1 MVRHPCTG
9 DAQSGGM
16 IECRSACVAG
26 ICHVGDSWFYVDV
39 HNDVGITA
47 YLVNESRARR
57 EDLAAD
63 PLAREWIS
71 GEQRGAVR
79 GMWDEFAESVY
90 PHDDLVVSL
99 RGRII
104 LETLTQAL
112 EKRSDTVLVV
122 CGAGFSSYPWLL
134 PFAAAMEVDLPNIV
148 ATKRRRVAE
157 LRAAGVLDQRDVD
170 QIATD
175 LNDPEARRRLLGRI
189 RQFAAGRP
197 IAYVAE
203 GLIFYLPPDG
213 ARAVVG
219 LGVSAGPDTLTMVS
233 YWPFSTMDHPVLSAQ
248 RRWFRKR
255 SVPEDATYL
264 TTSDLST
271 IVGSPVDNHSP
282 EDLQRRYLGAVVV
295 PETELIPEHVA
306 VARL

>member
-1 MVRHPCTG
+1 VKR
-9 DAQSGGM
+9 
-16 IECRSACVAG
+16 RVAG
-26 ICHVGDSWFYVDV
+26 PWFHEDV
-39 HNDVGITA
+39 HNDVGLTA

-71 GEQRGAVR
+71 DEQRGAVR
-79 GMWDEFAESVY
+79 DLWDEFAESVY

-104 LETLTQAL
+104 LETLAQAL
-112 EKRSDTVLVV
+112 AKRSDTVLVV

-134 PFAAAMEVDLPNIV
+134 PFAAAMEVDLPDIV
-148 ATKRRRVAE
+148 AVKRQRSAE
-157 LRAAGVLDQRDVD
+157 LRAAGVLDQRVVEH
-170 QIATD
+170 IAAD
-175 LNDPEARRRLLGRI
+175 LNDPQARRRLLDRI

-203 GLIFYLPPDG
+203 GLVFYLPPEG
-213 ARAVVG
+213 ARAVTG
-219 LGVSAGPDTLTMVS
+219 LGVSAGPDALTVVS
-233 YWPFSTMDHPVLSAQ
+233 YWPLSMADHPVLSAQ

-271 IVGSPVDNHSP
+271 IVGSPIEDHSP
-282 EDLQRRYLGAVVV
+282 DDLQRRYLGEVVV
-295 PETELIPEHVA
+295 PETELIPEHVT
-306 VARL
+306 VAGI

>member
-1 MVRHPCTG
+1 M
-9 DAQSGGM
+9 
-16 IECRSACVAG
+16 
-26 ICHVGDSWFYVDV
+26 DV
-39 HNDVGITA
+39 HNDVGLTA

-57 EDLAAD
+57 EDLAGD

-71 GEQRGAVR
+71 DEDRGAVR
-79 GMWDEFAESVY
+79 DLWDEFGGHVY

-104 LETLTQAL
+104 LDTLAEAL
-112 EKRSDTVLVV
+112 AKRSDMVLVV

-134 PFAAAMEVDLPNIV
+134 PFAAAMEVDLPELV
-148 ATKRRRVAE
+148 AAKRRRAAE
-157 LRAAGVLDQRDVD
+157 LRAAGVLDQREVEH
-170 QIATD
+170 IAAD
-175 LNDPEARRRLLGRI
+175 LNGPEARRRLLDQI

-203 GLIFYLPPDG
+203 GLVFYLPPEH

-219 LGVSAGPDTLTMVS
+219 LGAAAGPQTLTVVS
-233 YWPFSTMDHPVLSAQ
+233 YWPLAAADHSVLAAQ

-255 SVPEDATYL
+255 SIPEDASYL
-264 TTSDLST
+264 TTSDLSAV
-271 IVGSPVDNHSP
+271 VGAPVENHST
-282 EDLQRRYLGAVVV
+282 EDLQRRYLGEVVV

-306 VARL
+306 VAGS

>member
-1 MVRHPCTG
+1 M
-9 DAQSGGM
+9 
-16 IECRSACVAG
+16 
-26 ICHVGDSWFYVDV
+26 DV
-39 HNDVGITA
+39 HNDVGLTA

-71 GEQRGAVR
+71 DEQRGAVR
-79 GMWDEFAESVY
+79 HMWNEFAESVY

-134 PFAAAMEVDLPNIV
+134 PFAAAMEVDLPDIV
-148 ATKRRRVAE
+148 AAKRRRAAE
-157 LRAAGVLDQRDVD
+157 LRAAGLLDQREVEHV
-170 QIATD
+170 AAD
-175 LNDPEARRRLLGRI
+175 LNEPESRRRLLDRI

-197 IAYVAE
+197 VAYVAE
-203 GLIFYLPPDG
+203 GLVFYLPPDD
-213 ARAVVG
+213 ARAVIG
-219 LGVSAGPDTLTMVS
+219 LGVSAAPDTLTVVS
-233 YWPFSTMDHPVLSAQ
+233 YWPLSTADHPVLAAQ

-264 TTSDLST
+264 TTGDIST
-271 IVGSPVDNHSP
+271 IVGGPVENHSP
-282 EDLQRRYLGAVVV
+282 EDLQRRYLGEVVV
-295 PETELIPEHVA
+295 PEIELIPEHVA
-306 VARL
+306 VAGP

>member
-1 MVRHPCTG
+1 
-9 DAQSGGM
+9 
-16 IECRSACVAG
+16 
-26 ICHVGDSWFYVDV
+26 V
-39 HNDVGITA
+39 HNDVGLTA

-71 GEQRGAVR
+71 DEQRGAVR
-79 GMWDEFAESVY
+79 DMWDEFAESVY

-104 LETLTQAL
+104 LETLAEAL
-112 EKRSDTVLVV
+112 AKRSDTVLVV

-148 ATKRRRVAE
+148 AAKRRRTAE
-157 LRAAGVLDQRDVD
+157 LQAAGVLDQRAVEHV
-170 QIATD
+170 AAD
-175 LNDPEARRRLLGRI
+175 LNDQQARRRLLDHI

-203 GLIFYLPPDG
+203 GLVFYLPPED
-213 ARAVVG
+213 ARAVTG
-219 LGVSAGPDTLTMVS
+219 LGVSAGPEVLTVVS
-233 YWPFSTMDHPVLSAQ
+233 YWPLSTADHPVLSAQ

-255 SVPEDATYL
+255 SVPADATYL
-264 TTSDLST
+264 TTNDLLT
-271 IVGSPVDNHSP
+271 VVGSPMEDHSP
-282 EDLQRRYLGAVVV
+282 EDLQRRYLGEVVV
-295 PETELIPEHVA
+295 PETELIPEHVT
-306 VARL
+306 VAGL